1 MKYLSLLVFL
11 VLTGA
16 AAWFGAQFEPGT
28 WHAALA
34 KPAWN
39 PPNAVFGPVWTVL
52 YVLIAIA
59 GWRVW
64 LDRALP
70 YSRTALALWGV
81 QLVLN
86 AAWSWIFF
94 GLHRTGWALVDIGLL
109 LAAIG
114 AFIAVTWR
122 PRRSAA
128 LLFVPYFAWVA
139 FAIALNAAIWW
150 LNRGT

>member
-1 MKYLSLLVFL
+1 MKYLSLLPFL
-11 VLTGA
+11 ILTAA

-64 LDRALP
+64 IDRAMP
-70 YSRTALALWGV
+70 YARTALPLWGV

-94 GLHRTGWALVDIGLL
+94 GLHRTGWALVDIVLL
-109 LAAIG
+109 LCAIV
-114 AFIAVTWR
+114 AFIGVTWR
-122 PRRSAA
+122 ARRGTA
-128 LLFVPYFAWVA
+128 LLFLPYFAWVA
-139 FAIALNAAIWW
+139 FATALNAAIWW
-150 LNRGT
+150 LNRGG